1 MSALARVKSMT
12 YVNLEKNLKEGEGD
26 EISRTV
32 CFKEKSVCGCE
43 REREKKKLIL

>member
-32 CFKEKSVCGCE
+32 CFKEKVCVCVRE
-43 REREKKKLIL
+43 RERERKS